1 MNKQTLYRVAGAAV
15 GTLSAI
21 LITDFICRKKHEKS
35 ASTGL
40 LLAGLAGVAI
50 GAALAYEPVRKA
62 KKELTVSDMLDDHD
76 VKLINQNI
84 SEVLSE
90 EEAE

>member
-15 GTLSAI
+15 GTLSALWI
-21 LITDFICRKKHEKS
+21 VDFACRKKQEKP

-62 KKELTVSDMLDDHD
+62 KKELTVSDLLDDRD
-76 VKLINQNI
+76 VQLIDQNV
-84 SEVLSE
+84 SEVLTGTE
-90 EEAE
+90 E